1 MAYLSLY
8 ELEAHNNFLLKIVS
22 MEIESFLHL
31 TYACNVS
38 VNGFLCWLE
47 DLLDP
52 RVKFIPTFI
61 TSLLKREY
69 CVAFMAVSYYTI
81 DAENTTAFITKCLDH
96 SII

>member
-8 ELEAHNNFLLKIVS
+8 ELEAHDYFLLKIVS

-31 TYACNVS
+31 TDACNVS
-38 VNGFLCWLE
+38 SNGYLCWLE
-47 DLLDP
+47 GLLDP
-52 RVKFIPTFI
+52 RVEFIPTFV

-81 DAENTTAFITKCLDH
+81 DAENTTAFITKGLDN